1 MYMVHEGEGRGW
13 PCKVQKMYEKTKR
26 ELPKKLGI
34 KEAFVKNPE
43 NHKKFILNNI
53 YAHIYQLVKRAEDH
67 IPSHVEILRY
77 QIFLSLRI
85 SSCLLLSL
93 LSFV

>member
-34 KEAFVKNPE
+34 DEVFVTEEEPIP
-43 NHKKFILNNI
+43 KK
-53 YAHIYQLVKRAEDH
+53 QLW
-67 IPSHVEILRY
+67 L
-77 QIFLSLRI
+77 
-85 SSCLLLSL
+85 
-93 LSFV
+93 